1 MRRKDREMGKE
12 FAFEVIDKADF
23 GVLSVPAGEETY
35 SIPLS
40 IARKGE
46 TLYFHSAME
55 GTKVDVFRKEPSARI
70 VFVGEVKVPEN
81 FTKEELEEM
90 AADEKKA
97 VDLIRKVFTTEYESC
112 IVKGPIRL
120 VEDERE
126 EEEGHRVIC
135 EKFTPSKMDYFE
147 IALKAG
153 LHRTNIYAIDIEEV
167 TGKRKKYDQYG
178 EEMKFQRNQ

>member
-12 FAFEVIDKADF
+12 FALKVIDKVHF
-23 GVLSVPAGEETY
+23 GVLSVAAGKESH

-40 IARKGE
+40 IARKKE

-55 GTKVDVFRKEPSARI
+55 GTKVDIFQKEPLATI

-81 FTKEELEEM
+81 FTEEELKEM

-120 VEDERE
+120 VKDKNE
-126 EEEGHRVIC
+126 EEEAHRVIC
-135 EKFTPSKMDYFE
+135 EKFTPTKMDYFE

-153 LHRTNIYAIDIEEV
+153 LHRTNIYAIEIEEI
-167 TGKRKKYDQYG
+167 TGKRKKYDEYG